1 MQQSIDLP
9 QGLTNDSVD
18 RETESIMQKVIE
30 TEFANKTIIM
40 VTHRLRYIT
49 KFDRVALI
57 KNGELVEFDSPS
69 ALLARESEF
78 AGFFTA
84 FRGSS

>member
-9 QGLTNDSVD
+9 RELTNDSVD
-18 RETESIMQKVIE
+18 RETESITQKVIE
-30 TEFANKTIIM
+30 TEFANKTIIA

-49 KFDRVALI
+49 ESDRVALI

-69 ALLARESEF
+69 ALLARESEL

-84 FRGSS
+84 SRGSF